1 MYSNPQFPADL
12 VTFTEEI
19 LYGEHHFLCSASFPK
34 KPVPVDISVETSSFK
49 NIKTLVCYRERI
61 EDVATQ
67 LALVKALFMNESSEL
82 KNYIAEPKYQISEVD
97 HSNTKL

>member
-1 MYSNPQFPADL
+1 M
-12 VTFTEEI
+12 
-19 LYGEHHFLCSASFPK
+19 
-34 KPVPVDISVETSSFK
+34 
-49 NIKTLVCYRERI
+49 CYRERI

-82 KNYIAEPKYQISEVD
+82 KNYIAEPKCQISEVD